1 MAFETDE
8 QQAEALKEWWRTNGK
23 QVIFGALIGLIAVF
37 GWQYWNR
44 HLDQVAAT
52 AAEAL
57 NQMQQQ
63 VGRNEVKEA
72 LTQGQKILD
81 VYGNSI
87 YADLAALRMA
97 ALQVQEQK
105 LAEAEASLKRVVE
118 SGRDQALKDLARLR
132 LARLHLAQGKL
143 AEAEAGIK
151 ALSKAWAP
159 EALALQGDIAAAKKD
174 WAAAR
179 TAWEAAAMSPSA
191 DRQLLELKLDN
202 LPGS

>member
-23 QVIFGALIGLIAVF
+23 QVIFGALIGLAGVF

-57 NQMQQQ
+57 DQMQQQ
-63 VGRNEVKEA
+63 INRNEVDLA

-81 VYGNSI
+81 VYASTI
-87 YADLAALRMA
+87 YADLAALKLA
-97 ALQVQEQK
+97 ALQVSQNK
-105 LAEAEASLKRVVE
+105 AAEAETSLQRVIE
-118 SGRDQALKDLARLR
+118 QGRDKALKDLARLR
-132 LARLHLAQGKL
+132 LARLYLSQNKL
-143 AEAEAGIK
+143 AEAENSLK
-151 ALSKAWAP
+151 SLTKAWDG
-159 EALALQGDIAAAKKD
+159 ERLAIQGDIAAAKED
-174 WAAAR
+174 WAGAR
-179 TAWEAAAMSPSA
+179 TAWETALMTPLA
-191 DRQLLELKLDN
+191 DRQLLQLKLDN

>member
-23 QVIFGALIGLIAVF
+23 QVIFGALIGLVAVF
-37 GWQYWNR
+37 GWQYWNK

-57 NQMQQQ
+57 DQMQQQ
-63 VGRNEVKEA
+63 VSRNETEQA
-72 LTQGQKILD
+72 LMQGQKILD

-97 ALQVQEQK
+97 ALQVQTQK
-105 LAEAEASLKRVVE
+105 PAEAETSLRRVVDL
-118 SGRDQALKDLARLR
+118 GRDPAIKDLARIR
-132 LARLHLAQGKL
+132 LARLYLSQDKL
-143 AEAEAGIK
+143 TEAETSLK
-151 ALSKAWAP
+151 ALSKAWQA
-159 EALALQGDIAAAKKD
+159 EALAIQGDIAAAKKD
-174 WAAAR
+174 WAGAR
-179 TAWEAAAMSPSA
+179 TAWESALGLPQA
-191 DRQLLELKLDN
+191 DRSFLQLKLDN